1 MALLRPDPS
10 HHYRFSCD
18 SPLAARKAGV
28 ERKRPICQCHH
39 PTDVLSEERQGIS
52 GIGQDAR
59 IVPSH
64 LQSPPSESGGFAPVL
79 LRMLT
84 AAVQIEASAANRS
97 QGESRSLMW
106 ISLDRL
112 IEKLECASGLRT
124 CRQVRRVSA
133 YVKVV
138 SSQVGCRTVGCAGGL
153 GGL

>member
-1 MALLRPDPS
+1 MLNRDVELSRQKPKTATDIP
-10 HHYRFSCD
+10 
-18 SPLAARKAGV
+18 AAREARV
-28 ERKRPICQCHH
+28 ERKRPIYQCHH
-39 PTDVLSEERQGIS
+39 PADVFSEERQGIS
-52 GIGQDAR
+52 GIGQHAR
-59 IVPSH
+59 VVPSH
-64 LQSPPSESGGFAPVL
+64 LQRPPSESGGFAPVRL
-79 LRMLT
+79 WMFT
-84 AAVQIEASAANRS
+84 AAMQIEASVANRS
-97 QGESRSLMW
+97 QGKSRSVMW